1 MENAWKI
8 QASILSPKLCQN
20 VNNSDSK
27 STQITKKCTK
37 KAPTWSKKND
47 FLRIK
52 FLVRFRLRRD
62 GSQDFL
68 SGPQADPGPAG
79 HPQNLKTDVRN
90 LAGIWTILRQSGG
103 YIRDKS
109 FLAAPPCPQ
118 TPKPPNYQ
126 KTGRLSIW
134 SCSHTLDRWRVGG
147 YLNIVL
153 CKCRII

>member
-1 MENAWKI
+1 MENTWKI

-79 HPQNLKTDVRN
+79 HPQNLKTDVQD
-90 LAGIWTILRQSGG
+90 LARIWTDLSGSAVILGISRSWQLPLALRLPNPLTTRKLVDCQSEVVPTRSTAEGSA
-103 YIRDKS
+103 D
-109 FLAAPPCPQ
+109 
-118 TPKPPNYQ
+118 
-126 KTGRLSIW
+126 
-134 SCSHTLDRWRVGG
+134 
-147 YLNIVL
+147 
-153 CKCRII
+153 

>member
-47 FLRIK
+47 FLKIK
-52 FLVRFRLRRD
+52 FLVRSRLRRD

-68 SGPQADPGPAG
+68 SGPQADPGAAG

-90 LAGIWTILRQSGG
+90 LAGI
-103 YIRDKS
+103 
-109 FLAAPPCPQ
+109 
-118 TPKPPNYQ
+118 
-126 KTGRLSIW
+126 
-134 SCSHTLDRWRVGG
+134 
-147 YLNIVL
+147 
-153 CKCRII
+153 